1 MNLLVLSNNT
11 KRASFRQR
19 IGVYLDTL
27 RQNGISCEV
36 AKLPSSSLAR
46 RQLFKR
52 TAEFDSVLLH
62 RKGLNFLDT
71 FYLGA
76 LCKSFCY

>member
-11 KRASFRQR
+11 KRASFRQQIAVYIDALR
-19 IGVYLDTL
+19 AKGV
-27 RQNGISCEV
+27 SCEV
-36 AKLPSSSLAR
+36 AKLPSGPLAR

-52 TAEFDSVLLH
+52 TAEFDGVSLH
-62 RKGLNFLDT
+62 RKGLNFLDA